1 MDAIEIADSSKLKSE
16 YDEIKDSL
24 TTDGLI
30 LAPEVTIFEQF
41 IEDIKSMDPL
51 LLGLIITIA
60 VLIII
65 MIIIFVLYRKAKKR
79 LKYGNI
85 APSGGKRFE

>member
-1 MDAIEIADSSKLKSE
+1 MDAIEIADSAKLKSE
-16 YDEIKDSL
+16 YDKVKAEL

-30 LAPEVTIFEQF
+30 LAPEVTIFEKF
-41 IEDIKSMDPL
+41 VEDIKAMDPL
-51 LLGLIITIA
+51 ILGLIITVV

-65 MIIIFVLYRKAKKR
+65 MIVIFVLYRKAKKR

-85 APSGGKRFE
+85 PPAGGKRFE